1 MSNVISSFLVGIGF
15 EYDRK
20 SAQQIESGID
30 SIKSKALQLGSVVA
44 GAFGLKELTFG
55 FAQSADM
62 LGKFGQ
68 TFGVSAN
75 DVQAFGN
82 ALATQGG
89 SLEGFMSQLES
100 LERARARIRVGDVGF
115 FAPAGKAGI
124 DPNAI
129 ANANSATEAYLGL
142 ADSFARMNVQERIN
156 AAEALGLDEASIRLL
171 SQGRDAVEGLV
182 NKYRSIR
189 PLTGDMTNDAAEF
202 NRNMVEAQAN
212 VQGLADRISGPL
224 LKSINEVTSGI
235 NEWFGKN
242 RQGIWADVD
251 RLISEGEDR
260 LKKAGGISWTDF
272 TFWGNI
278 GNLGGALRDSNV
290 IQDTGNDIA
299 DWFMSPFGNKSDT
312 NSVVPSGQ
320 FMAPNPYMQQ
330 INDQVVPSPYMQ
342 QIEEPAP
349 AWLYRQTPASPLMP
363 EDQPPPMSQRSSS
376 STQNINVSLNLDGAV
391 IDRRVVRVVDGMAQ
405 TAIDDISSSTRG

>member
-55 FAQSADM
+55 FAQSADT

-82 ALATQGG
+82 ALKTEGG

-182 NKYRSIR
+182 SKYRSIR
-189 PLTGDMTNDAAEF
+189 PLTGDMTSEAAEF
-202 NRNMVEAQAN
+202 TKQWVEAKAN
-212 VQGLADRISGPL
+212 VGSFADAISKELLPVINDITKSVNSWFNDERLSKIEALAGLTRA
-224 LKSINEVTSGI
+224 
-235 NEWFGKN
+235 
-242 RQGIWADVD
+242 A
-251 RLISEGEDR
+251 
-260 LKKAGGISWTDF
+260 
-272 TFWGNI
+272 
-278 GNLGGALRDSNV
+278 LGGGTAEQNAQSTGLPSWLFTTDLTSTGKALGLPDWLTTP
-290 IQDTGNDIA
+290 ITGNDAI
-299 DWFMSPFGNKSDT
+299 DWFKGWDIFNKGTLYETT
-312 NSVVPSGQ
+312 N
-320 FMAPNPYMQQ
+320 
-330 INDQVVPSPYMQ
+330 PYMQ

-349 AWLYRQTPASPLMP
+349 AWLYRQRPEAPLMP
-363 EDQPPPMSQRSSS
+363 EDQPPPMSQRSSN
-376 STQNINVSLNLDGAV
+376 STQNINVSLNLDGQV

-405 TAIDDISSSTRG
+405 TAMDDISSSTRG

>member
-55 FAQSADM
+55 FAQSADT

-89 SLEGFMSQLES
+89 SLEGFMSQIES

-171 SQGRDAVEGLV
+171 SQGRDTVEGLV
-182 NKYRSIR
+182 SKYRSIR
-189 PLTGDMTNDAAEF
+189 PLTGDMTSEAAEF

-242 RQGIWADVD
+242 RQGVWADID

-260 LKKAGGISWTDF
+260 LKKAGGMSWTDF

-278 GNLGGALRDSNV
+278 GNLGSIAQDTNV
-290 IQDTGNDIA
+290 IQNVGNDAI
-299 DWFMSPFGNKSDT
+299 DWFKGWDIFNKGTLYEAT
-312 NSVVPSGQ
+312 N
-320 FMAPNPYMQQ
+320 
-330 INDQVVPSPYMQ
+330 PYMQ

-405 TAIDDISSSTRG
+405 TAMDDISSSTRG

>member
-55 FAQSADM
+55 FAQSADT

-68 TFGVSAN
+68 TFGVSAD
-75 DVQAFGN
+75 DVHAFGN

-182 NKYRSIR
+182 SKYRSIR
-189 PLTGDMTNDAAEF
+189 PLTGDMTNEAAEF
-202 NRNMVEAQAN
+202 TKQWVEAKAN
-212 VQGLADRISGPL
+212 VGSFADAISKELLPVINDITKSVNSWFNDERLSKIEALAGLTRA
-224 LKSINEVTSGI
+224 
-235 NEWFGKN
+235 
-242 RQGIWADVD
+242 A
-251 RLISEGEDR
+251 
-260 LKKAGGISWTDF
+260 
-272 TFWGNI
+272 
-278 GNLGGALRDSNV
+278 LGGGTAEQNAQSTGLPSWLFTTDLNETGKALGLPDWLTSPV
-290 IQDTGNDIA
+290 SDLFPSGGGVDT
-299 DWFMSPFGNKSDT
+299 
-312 NSVVPSGQ
+312 VVPSGT
-320 FMAPNPYMQQ
+320 FLPYNPTMIPSSRDVPTAPQ
-330 INDQVVPSPYMQ
+330 
-342 QIEEPAP
+342 
-349 AWLYRQTPASPLMP
+349 LGTP
-363 EDQPPPMSQRSSS
+363 SS

-391 IDRRVVRVVDGMAQ
+391 IDRRVLRVVDGMAQ

>member
-55 FAQSADM
+55 FAQSADT

-89 SLEGFMSQLES
+89 SLEEFMSQLES
-100 LERARARIRVGDVGF
+100 LERARARILVGDVGF

-129 ANANSATEAYLGL
+129 ADANSATEAYLGL

-182 NKYRSIR
+182 SKYRSIR
-189 PLTGDMTNDAAEF
+189 PLTGDMTGEAAEF
-202 NRNMVEAQAN
+202 TKQWIEAKAN
-212 VQGLADRISGPL
+212 VGSFADAISKELLPVINDITKSVNSWFNDERLSKIEALAGLTRA
-224 LKSINEVTSGI
+224 
-235 NEWFGKN
+235 
-242 RQGIWADVD
+242 A
-251 RLISEGEDR
+251 
-260 LKKAGGISWTDF
+260 
-272 TFWGNI
+272 
-278 GNLGGALRDSNV
+278 LGGGTAEQNAQSTGLPSWLFTTDLTATGKAL
-290 IQDTGNDIA
+290 GLP
-299 DWFMSPFGNKSDT
+299 DWLTSPVSDLFPSSGDV

-330 INDQVVPSPYMQ
+330 I
-342 QIEEPAP
+342 EEPAP
-349 AWLYRQTPASPLMP
+349 SWLYRQTPASPLMP

-405 TAIDDISSSTRG
+405 TAMDDISSSTRG